1 MHENPNA
8 QKVLN
13 AIARFNAKDL
23 EGYLDM
29 FDKSVIFHGM
39 PRRLKPG
46 VGGLR
51 DYYTAM
57 ISAFPDMRLASE
69 EIIAEG
75 DKVADRYSFYG
86 THKGAYLGVAPT
98 LKLIMSTG
106 MVFHFFRNGKIYE
119 TWQSSDNYGFMSQL
133 GAIPSLA
140 AK

>member
-8 QKVLN
+8 ERVLR
-13 AIARFNAKDL
+13 ALTRFNARDL

-57 ISAFPDMRLASE
+57 IAAFPDIRLTSE

-86 THKGAYLGVAPT
+86 THKGTYLGIAPT

-119 TWQSSDNYGFMSQL
+119 TWQSNDNLGFMTQL
-133 GAIPSLA
+133 GAIQTLA
-140 AK
+140 TK

>member
-8 QKVLN
+8 EHVLR
-13 AIARFNAKDL
+13 ALARFNARDL
-23 EGYLDM
+23 EGYLEM

-57 ISAFPDMRLASE
+57 IAAFPDIRLTSE
-69 EIIAEG
+69 EIIADG
-75 DKVADRYSFYG
+75 DKIADRYSFYG
-86 THKGAYLGVAPT
+86 THKGTYLGIAPT

-106 MVFHFFRNGKIYE
+106 IVFHFFRNGKIYE
-119 TWQSSDNYGFMSQL
+119 TWQSSDNLGFMTQL
-133 GAIPSLA
+133 GGIQSLV